1 LADGNVVVESD
12 FYSVRLRFKRLFADP
27 AIFED
32 QKNAVRRF
40 LISPHLASNQVAI
53 YQITDDISP
62 SDNVGKSPDIAGTAR
77 YIHRRRVV
85 RSEYLENAN
94 VTLEYADF
102 GSGLSPDDHQKLW
115 KRQKWGRMNFDLV
128 EFHHEHLKIEMP
140 AVPELYEMLRSRA
153 DPTTLVDVEL
163 PELSDNFFRSAVGYL
178 EIRLKQLAELEH
190 QMIDIYVARDLL
202 PEEKEALEK
211 RLTRPST
218 QSTIYIMLSKAEG
231 TAHL

>member
-1 LADGNVVVESD
+1 MVESD

-40 LISPHLASNQVAI
+40 LISPHLANNQVAI
-53 YQITDDISP
+53 YQITDDILP
-62 SDNVGKSPDIAGTAR
+62 SYNVGKSPDIAGTAR

-102 GSGLSPDDHQKLW
+102 GSGLSPDDHQRLW
-115 KRQKWGRMNFDLV
+115 KRRKWGRMNFDLE
-128 EFHHEHLKIEMP
+128 EFHHEHLKIEIP

-202 PEEKEALEK
+202 SEEKAALEK
-211 RLTRPST
+211 RLTRQST

-231 TAHL
+231 TAQL